1 MKCQE
6 CEKSL
11 EEYVDGELGARES
24 SAVEAHLAACRLCAQ
39 ARDALL
45 AEASLYASYE
55 RGVEVSPRLW
65 GGVEARILPEAS
77 GRDAGLFRRVSAR
90 LAPLFTAPRFSPAL
104 TAALVLVAVGLTVGV
119 MKLTGPR
126 GQQPTQMPAEIAETG
141 ARRQPQVSP
150 ATDQTPRPAPT
161 TSGPAAADTSSAANS
176 ATPGTKAPP
185 PENRNSP
192 ATEQRR
198 RTNETPGGGV
208 QILTANNATPMPR
221 REATPDQ
228 LVSEAEQRYIAAIR
242 MLQRD
247 VASRRTRLDPQTAAR
262 FDETLAA
269 IDRSIGETRRTVRQH
284 GSDPVAVQYMLS
296 AYAKKVEVLR
306 EMAHVEQ

>member
-6 CEKSL
+6 CEKFL
-11 EEYVDGELGARES
+11 EEYFDGELGARES
-24 SAVEAHLAACRLCAQ
+24 STVEAHLAACSLCAQ
-39 ARDALL
+39 GRDALL

-65 GGVEARILPEAS
+65 DGVEARILREAP
-77 GRDAGLFRRVSAR
+77 GREAGLLRRVSAR

-126 GQQPTQMPAEIAETG
+126 VRQPTQMPAQMAETG
-141 ARRQPQVSP
+141 AHDQPRVSP
-150 ATDQTPRPAPT
+150 AAAETPRPALA
-161 TSGPAAADTSSAANS
+161 TSGAAADTSSAANS
-176 ATPGTKAPP
+176 ATPGTKAQ
-185 PENRNSP
+185 PENRKAP
-192 ATEQRR
+192 AAEQRR
-198 RTNETPGGGV
+198 RANETPGGG
-208 QILTANNATPMPR
+208 QILTASNAAPTPG

-228 LVSEAEQRYIAAIR
+228 LVSEAEQRYIAAIL

-247 VASRRTRLDPQTAAR
+247 VASRRSRLDAQTAAR